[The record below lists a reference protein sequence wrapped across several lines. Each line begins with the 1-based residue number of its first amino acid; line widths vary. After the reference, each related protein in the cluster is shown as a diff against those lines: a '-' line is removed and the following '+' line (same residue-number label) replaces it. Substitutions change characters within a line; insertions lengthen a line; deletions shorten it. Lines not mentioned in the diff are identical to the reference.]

1 MEPASHQR
9 PSMAHIAQGRNG
21 DAPSI
26 LIVEDEQIVAADV
39 MRRLEGM
46 GYRVPAIAS
55 TGAEAIAKVEE
66 IHPDLLLMD
75 IVLQGLPDGVQTVQ
89 EIQSRIDIPV
99 VYLTAYTDQETVRRA
114 TLTHPFGFLLK
125 PFDERELHFTI
136 EMALFK
142 HRAEKELRRNEE
154 IFREIADTSDEVHW
168 MMDGNL
174 TLTLY
179 VNPAFERIW
188 GTHRPDPTAGLG
200 PWLAAVSAEDRGRV
214 ETMYLKARRGEF
226 DDAGIEY
233 RIVRP
238 DGMTRWIWTRA
249 FPVRDRRNAL
259 YRIAGVSQDI
269 TRQKWAWETLQES
282 EERYRLLAENA
293 RDMISR
299 HSPDGIF
306 LFASPACRTLLGYKP
321 EDLLGRA
328 LTEIIHPE
336 DAQQLLTRHRSLVDA
351 FAAGAIAYRARKA
364 DGTFTWIE
372 TSVRPIRSPLS
383 ESVRELA
390 AVSRDINERKE
401 KEETLRRYE
410 FIANTSHELMALI
423 NRDYIHEAA
432 NEAYCRALGK
442 VSSEVVGHSL
452 ASVWLPDT
460 FASAIKTP
468 LEQCFEGKEVQYE
481 TWCTVEGV
489 GRRCFDIRHYPYMNQ
504 RGEVTHCIVVALD
517 TTVRRTAEEQTQLML
532 KEKEVLLKEI
542 HHRVKNN
549 LQIISSLLNLQLNV
563 ISNKETRELVRESQN
578 RVRSMALIHEK
589 LYQSENVGQI
599 NLEEYLRS
607 LTRDLFRS
615 YSVGGVTL
623 KLEVDEIRLDVDTA
637 VPCGLIVNELVS
649 NALKYAF
656 PSGREGQI
664 SLKVAMVSH
673 QQVALTVSDNGVGL
687 PNDMNLR
694 TSSTL
699 GFQLVHML
707 VKQLRGTL
715 DIVRNGGTTFMITFP
730 MKGPS

>member
-1 MEPASHQR
+1 MPHVVQGKNIEPAS
-9 PSMAHIAQGRNG
+9 
-21 DAPSI
+21 I
-26 LIVEDEQIVAADV
+26 LVVEDEQIVAADIL
-39 MRRLEGM
+39 RRLERM

-55 TGAEAIAKVEE
+55 TGEEAIVKVEE

-75 IVLQGLPDGVQTVQ
+75 IVLQGPPDGIQAVQ
-89 EIQSRIDIPV
+89 EIQSRNNLPI
-99 VYLTAYTDQETVRRA
+99 VYLTAYSDQETVRRA
-114 TLTHPFGFLLK
+114 KQTQPFGFLMK

-142 HRAEKELRRNEE
+142 HQAERELRRTEE
-154 IFREIADTSDEVHW
+154 IFREISDTSDEVHW
-168 MMDGNL
+168 LMDAGL
-174 TLTLY
+174 SATLY

-188 GTHRPDPTAGLG
+188 GVQRPEPSAGLG
-200 PWLAAVSAEDRGRV
+200 PWVSSIHPEDRSRV

-226 DDAGIEY
+226 EDTGMEY

-238 DGMTRWIWTRA
+238 DGLTRWIWTRA
-249 FPVRDRRNAL
+249 FPVRDRSNKI
-259 YRIAGVSQDI
+259 YRIAGICQDI
-269 TRQKWAWETLQES
+269 TRQKWAWETLRES

-299 HSPDGIF
+299 HNPDGVF
-306 LFASPACRTLLGYKP
+306 LYASPASRALLGYKP
-321 EDLLGRA
+321 EDLLGRS
-328 LTEIIHPE
+328 LVEFIHPE
-336 DAQQLLTRHRSLVDA
+336 DLHQLLSRHTSLAEA
-351 FAAGAIAYRARKA
+351 FAAEAVGYRARKA
-364 DGTFTWIE
+364 DGTYAWIE
-372 TSVRPIRSPLS
+372 TSVRQVRSLGS
-383 ESVRELA
+383 DTVNELA
-390 AVSRDINERKE
+390 AVTRDITERKE
-401 KEETLRRYE
+401 REETLRRFE

-432 NEAYCRALGK
+432 NDAYCHVLGK
-442 VSSEVVGHSL
+442 SRSEVVGHSL

-460 FASAIKTP
+460 FAAAIKAP
-468 LEQCFEGKEVQYE
+468 LEQCFAGKEGQYE
-481 TWCTVEGV
+481 VWCSVPEG
-489 GRRCFDIRHYPYMNQ
+489 GRRCFDIRHYPYVNY
-504 RGEVTHCIVVALD
+504 RGDVTHVVVIALD
-517 TTVRRTAEEQTQLML
+517 TTSRKMVEEQTQGML

-563 ISNKETRELVRESQN
+563 ITNAETRELIRESQN

-589 LYQSENVGQI
+589 LYQSDNLGQI
-599 NLEEYLRS
+599 SLEEYLRS

-615 YSVGGVTL
+615 YGIGGVNL
-623 KLEVDEIRLDVDTA
+623 KLEIDDIRLDVDTA

-656 PSGREGQI
+656 PAGREGQI
-664 SLKVAMVSH
+664 HLRCGLVSKN
-673 QQVALTVSDNGVGL
+673 QVALSVADNGVGL
-687 PNDMNLR
+687 PDDMNLR

-715 DIVRNGGTTFMITFP
+715 DIVKNGGTTFMITFP
-730 MKGPS
+730 LKGIA